1 MKAKPTLRGC
11 AVALGAMLAAGGC
24 GVEEDERPLDLQYI
38 VTTILAPSCGTAA
51 CHSSRIK
58 TAGVAFDTLEATRE
72 AFNSDALVIEGEPD
86 ASGLY
91 FLLVGETE
99 PDERMPKDAPLPD
112 ADIELIRRWIAAG
125 AEGWR

>member
-1 MKAKPTLRGC
+1 MKAPHSLRGG
-11 AVALGAMLAAGGC
+11 ALALAAMIGGGC
-24 GVEEDERPLDLQYI
+24 GVEQDDRPLDLQYI

-58 TAGVAFDTLEATRE
+58 VAGVAFDTLAATRE
-72 AFNSDALVIEGEPD
+72 AFDSDALVIEGEPE

-91 FLLVGETE
+91 FLLVGATE

-112 ADIELIRRWIAAG
+112 ADIELIRRWIAEG